1 MAVVSLPEILGPAFE
16 HRYGVAAFN
25 AVDDITM
32 DGLIR
37 AAEGRAFFLHPK
49 GTQGVLIELLQADK

>member
-1 MAVVSLPEILGPAFE
+1 MSVVSLPEILGPAFE
-16 HRYGVAAFN
+16 QRYGVAAFN

-37 AAEGRAFFLHPK
+37 AAEESHSPRYCSMAP
-49 GTQGVLIELLQADK
+49 A